1 MFLTVVNR
9 HAPLKTKTIGGIQ
22 SPFMNKELSS
32 AIMHRSKLRNV
43 YNKTKSTEAWEAF
56 KKQRNTCV
64 SIKCKNIRNHFSRLT
79 ESNFLGSRDFWG
91 AIKPF
96 LSSKSVPKN

>member
-1 MFLTVVNR
+1 
-9 HAPLKTKTIGGIQ
+9 
-22 SPFMNKELSS
+22 MNKELSS

-43 YNKTKSTEAWEAF
+43 YNKTKSIEAWEAS

-64 SIKCKNIRNHFSRLT
+64 SIIRKNIQNHFSRLT
-79 ESNFLGSRDFWG
+79 EGNFLGSRDFWS

-96 LSSKSVPKN
+96 LSSKSVPESEKNHPK